1 MIHSTR
7 HLSQRVIKLF
17 ISLFPV
23 LLIGCEKEP
32 DNFDY
37 VAKVN
42 NSYLTRE
49 EFASLVDTS
58 TASQIRKNEVI
69 ARWIQGELLYQMA
82 EHEGLLKQ
90 KQYKTTLQKSERE
103 LAGALMI
110 DKMIKAENIET
121 DPKEIRTYYEKNIN
135 EFRIPTEAYA
145 LNLAEFIDEDKA
157 IRFRNLAVNTGW
169 SKAVTQF
176 ISDEYVVNHRSNRL
190 FLSYEINPAP
200 LYRLVK
206 ELYPQEISIVISS
219 KPGYYTVVQLLERL
233 TDGSVPSYE
242 YVEQN
247 VKERV
252 IAIKRQALLNN
263 FIKELY
269 SNSKI
274 EIKNQD

>member
-1 MIHSTR
+1 
-7 HLSQRVIKLF
+7 
-17 ISLFPV
+17 
-23 LLIGCEKEP
+23 
-32 DNFDY
+32 
-37 VAKVN
+37 
-42 NSYLTRE
+42 
-49 EFASLVDTS
+49 
-58 TASQIRKNEVI
+58 
-69 ARWIQGELLYQMA
+69 
-82 EHEGLLKQ
+82 
-90 KQYKTTLQKSERE
+90 
-103 LAGALMI
+103 
-110 DKMIKAENIET
+110 MIKAENIET
-121 DPKEIRTYYEKNIN
+121 DPKEIRTYYEKNMN

-157 IRFRNLAVNTGW
+157 IIFRNLAVNTGW

-176 ISDEYVVNHRSNRL
+176 ISDEYVVNHRSNQL

-219 KPGYYTVVQLLERL
+219 KPGYYSVVQLLERL
-233 TDGSVPSYE
+233 PDGSVPSYE

-247 VKERV
+247 AKERV

-269 SNSKI
+269 SKSKI

>member
-7 HLSQRVIKLF
+7 HSSQRVIKLF
-17 ISLFPV
+17 ISLLTI
-23 LLIGCEKEP
+23 LLIGCEKER
-32 DNFDY
+32 DNIDY

-42 NSYLTRE
+42 DAYLTRE

-58 TASQIRKNEVI
+58 TASQVRKNEAI

-82 EHEGLLKQ
+82 EREGLLNQ
-90 KQYKTTLQKSERE
+90 EQYKTTLQKSERE

-135 EFRIPTEAYA
+135 EFRIPTDAYA
-145 LNLAEFIDEDKA
+145 LNLAEFIDEDNA
-157 IRFRNLAVNTGW
+157 IRFRNVAVNTGW

-176 ISDEYVVNHRSNRL
+176 ISDEYVVNHKSNQL

-200 LYRLVK
+200 LYRLVR

-233 TDGSVPSYE
+233 TEGSVPSYE
-242 YVEQN
+242 YAEQN
-247 VKERV
+247 AKERV

-269 SNSKI
+269 SKSKI

>member
-7 HLSQRVIKLF
+7 HLSQRVIKIF
-17 ISLFPV
+17 ISLLPV
-23 LLIGCEKEP
+23 LFIGCEKEP

-69 ARWIQGELLYQMA
+69 ARWIQAELLYQMA
-82 EHEGLLKQ
+82 EREGLLTQ
-90 KQYKTTLQKSERE
+90 GQYKTTLQKSERE

-110 DKMIKAENIET
+110 DRMIKAENIET
-121 DPKEIRTYYEKNIN
+121 DPNEIKTYYEKNIN

-200 LYRLVK
+200 LFRLVN

-233 TDGSVPSYE
+233 TDGSVPSFE

-247 VKERV
+247 AKDRV

-269 SNSKI
+269 SKSKI

>member
-269 SNSKI
+269 SKSKI